1 MSSSDGSPQ
10 NLIEHLKELRTR
22 LVRSM
27 VGVLAGFLLCY
38 NFTTEIFNWIRSP
51 IAPYLPAGGLVFTA
65 PMDKFIAHLKIA
77 LFGGVLLAC
86 PWWIYQI
93 WKFVAPGLYKKE
105 QRIALGFIFSG
116 TFLFLGGVAFAYLI
130 VFPMAFQFLMT
141 YGGDVDKPMITIQEY
156 MSFFVTTSVMFG
168 LAFELPLILT
178 TLGMLGIVSQEFLR
192 KKRRLAIVG
201 LAAASAIMTPPDL
214 LSMLMMFVPMV
225 GLYEVSVFFV
235 GFFERRAAKAKAA
248 L

>member
-1 MSSSDGSPQ
+1 MNADGSPQ
-10 NLIEHLKELRTR
+10 NLMEHLKELRLR
-22 LVRSM
+22 LIRSM
-27 VGVLAGFLLCY
+27 LGILAGFILCY
-38 NFTTEIFNWIRSP
+38 NFTTEIFNWIRAP

-65 PMDKFIAHLKIA
+65 PMDKFVAHLKIA

-105 QRIALGFIFSG
+105 QKIALGFIFSG
-116 TFLFLGGVAFAYLI
+116 SALFLGGVSFAYFI

-141 YGGDVDKPMITIQEY
+141 YGGDVDKPMITIEKY

-168 LAFELPLILT
+168 VAFELPLILT
-178 TLGMLGIVSQEFLR
+178 TLGMLGIITQEFLR

-225 GLYEVSVFFV
+225 GLYEISVFFV
-235 GFFERRAAKAKAA
+235 GFFERRAAKAKA